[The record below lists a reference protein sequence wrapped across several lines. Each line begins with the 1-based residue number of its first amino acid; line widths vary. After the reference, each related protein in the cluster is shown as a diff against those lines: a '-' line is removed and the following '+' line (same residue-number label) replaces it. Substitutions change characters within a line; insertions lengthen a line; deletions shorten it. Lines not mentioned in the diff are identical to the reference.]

1 MAKPSKR
8 WLQILVSPGQHWLG
22 RQGRRWV
29 CGSTIKIDIYSNW
42 HSGLASP
49 GIGHWPAP
57 TLAGCQI
64 TPSLWPAIST
74 SDLATAS
81 PAQSGQRR
89 NVFAG
94 QWRQWSSVSVTRPR
108 WSLWQCQCWQQ
119 PPAGRGPELLSL
131 NFSRPRRRPQRAGG
145 RAPLDTA
152 APRDFSWTFTTIHY
166 ATLSK

>member
-1 MAKPSKR
+1 MIA
-8 WLQILVSPGQHWLG
+8 
-22 RQGRRWV
+22 
-29 CGSTIKIDIYSNW
+29 SNSSVAW
-42 HSGLASP
+42 A
-49 GIGHWPAP
+49 
-57 TLAGCQI
+57 TLAGEAGA
-64 TPSLWPAIST
+64 PVSLRLHNQDWYLFQLALRPRLAWYRPLASSNISRV
-74 SDLATAS
+74 SNYPQPLASHFNLRPRGCLAS
-81 PAQSGQRR
+81 TKRTKAGMCLP
-89 NVFAG
+89 G
-94 QWRQWSSVSVTRPR
+94 QWRQWSSVSVTWPR